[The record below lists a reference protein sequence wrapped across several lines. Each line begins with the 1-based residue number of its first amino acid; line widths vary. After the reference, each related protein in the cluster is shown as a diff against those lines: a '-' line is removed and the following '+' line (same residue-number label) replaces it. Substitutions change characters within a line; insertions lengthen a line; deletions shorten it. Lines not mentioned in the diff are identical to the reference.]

1 MTSRLI
7 IEQEPLKVGQVRKVT
22 SNNGEKIDSI
32 TLLLN
37 NNVEILF
44 VPRNDGTLD
53 FSVSD
58 PQFDTSNLDCSIDKE
73 VLRDLFMAIMY
84 LAARGQGKTYL
95 TALFCCVRCI
105 LFPGTK
111 IVVSSGTLK
120 QANEVLLKI
129 QDDFMKQSSILRSEI
144 EKCNIGQNDASIY
157 FKNGSWIKT
166 RTSSENSRSARANC
180 IVVDEFRMV
189 DETVINTVLRKFLTS
204 PRQPKYLQKPEY
216 AHMQERNK
224 EIYMSSAYFKSSWA
238 YRKAQSY
245 TLNFFDDTKK
255 YFICGLPYQ
264 VSVREGLLSRSQLE
278 DEMSEADYNELVQQM
293 EMECLW
299 FGDTDGSLFKFDE
312 LTARRRLRKAFPPL
326 SFCNDK
332 ITIPKLTS
340 TGKRILSIDVA
351 LMQSTKKKKN
361 DASAIFINDL
371 IQVNDTAYQSNFVY
385 GETFEGLKTDELGM
399 IVMKYFYEYQCTDLV
414 LDTNGIGLGV
424 YDFITKDQV
433 CQENGKRYQAMTCI
447 NDKDMAERC
456 KVRDANKVVW
466 SVKANAN
473 FNNEICV
480 LLRNGIQN
488 GKINFLISEQ
498 DADSSLKETYKGYFK
513 MSPTEQA
520 KLKMSYVQTTFAV
533 YELIKLDH
541 EVKNGNIKVKEVEGM
556 RKDRYSSIAY
566 SYWCACQLELK
577 LKPKTQDTQS
587 LVSKL
592 PIRKAKYN

>member
-1 MTSRLI
+1 MPQLKTQTE
-7 IEQEPLKVGQVRKVT
+7 IEKDKQQ
-22 SNNGEKIDSI
+22 KIMETI
-32 TLLLN
+32 AWKAGYYRAN
-37 NNVEILF
+37 
-44 VPRNDGTLD
+44 PHRY
-53 FSVSD
+53 VS
-58 PQFDTSNLDCSIDKE
+58 E
-73 VLRDLFMAIMY
+73 VLGLSLKWFQQILLWCMMHYNFVMY

-204 PRQPKYLQKPEY
+204 PRQPKYLQKPGY

-332 ITIPKLTS
+332 ITIPKLTT

-592 PIRKAKYN
+592 TIRKAKYN

>member
-1 MTSRLI
+1 MPQLKTQTE
-7 IEQEPLKVGQVRKVT
+7 IEKGKQQ
-22 SNNGEKIDSI
+22 KIM
-32 TLLLN
+32 
-37 NNVEILF
+37 EI
-44 VPRNDGTLD
+44 VAWKAGYYRANPHRY
-53 FSVSD
+53 VS
-58 PQFDTSNLDCSIDKE
+58 E
-73 VLRDLFMAIMY
+73 VLGLSLKWFQQILLWCMMHYNFVMY

-129 QDDFMKQSSILRSEI
+129 QDDFMKQSPILRSEI
-144 EKCNIGQNDASIY
+144 DKCNIGQNDASIY

-204 PRQPKYLQKPEY
+204 PRQPKYLRKPEY
-216 AHMQERNK
+216 AHLQERNK

-264 VSVREGLLSRSQLE
+264 VSIREGLLSREQLQ

-312 LTARRRLRKAFPPL
+312 LTARRRLRKALPPL

-332 ITIPKLTS
+332 ITIPKLTT

-424 YDFITKDQV
+424 YDFITKDQIS
-433 CQENGKRYQAMTCI
+433 QENGKRYKAMTCI

-488 GKINFLISEQ
+488 GKINFLIPEQ
-498 DADSSLKETYKGYFK
+498 DADTSLKEIYKGYYK

-520 KLKMSYVQTTFAV
+520 KLKMSYIQTTFAV

-541 EVKNGNIKVKEVEGM
+541 EVKNGNIKVKEVDGM

-577 LKPKTQDTQS
+577 LKPKTQNTQN
-587 LVSKL
+587 LVDRL
-592 PIRKAKYN
+592 PIRQGKRFSMFN

>member
-1 MTSRLI
+1 MPQLKTQTE
-7 IEQEPLKVGQVRKVT
+7 IEKGKQQ
-22 SNNGEKIDSI
+22 KIM
-32 TLLLN
+32 
-37 NNVEILF
+37 EI
-44 VPRNDGTLD
+44 VAWKAGYYRANPHRY
-53 FSVSD
+53 VS
-58 PQFDTSNLDCSIDKE
+58 E
-73 VLRDLFMAIMY
+73 VLGLSLKWFQQILLWCMMHYNFVMY

-204 PRQPKYLQKPEY
+204 PRQPKYLRKQEY
-216 AHMQERNK
+216 AHLQERNK

-238 YRKAQSY
+238 YKKAQSY
-245 TLNFFDDTKK
+245 TINFFDDTKR

-264 VSVREGLLSRSQLE
+264 VSIREGLLSREQLQ

-312 LTARRRLRKAFPPL
+312 LTARRRLRKALPPL

-332 ITIPKLTS
+332 ITIPKLTT

-424 YDFITKDQV
+424 YDFITKDQIS
-433 CQENGKRYQAMTCI
+433 QENGKRYKAMTCI

-488 GKINFLISEQ
+488 GKINFLIPEQ
-498 DADSSLKETYKGYFK
+498 DADTSLKEIYKGYYK

-520 KLKMSYVQTTFAV
+520 KLKMSYIQTTFAV

-541 EVKNGNIKVKEVEGM
+541 EVKNGNIKVKEVDGM

-577 LKPKTQDTQS
+577 LKPKQEDTQN
-587 LVSKL
+587 LVNLL
-592 PIRKAKYN
+592 PIKQGYRNR

>member
-1 MTSRLI
+1 MPQLKTQTE
-7 IEQEPLKVGQVRKVT
+7 IEKDKQQ
-22 SNNGEKIDSI
+22 KIME
-32 TLLLN
+32 TVAWKAGYYRAN
-37 NNVEILF
+37 
-44 VPRNDGTLD
+44 PHRY
-53 FSVSD
+53 VS
-58 PQFDTSNLDCSIDKE
+58 E
-73 VLRDLFMAIMY
+73 VLGLSLKWFQQILLWCMMHYNFVMY

-332 ITIPKLTS
+332 ISIPKLTA

-424 YDFITKDQV
+424 YDFITKDQI

-488 GKINFLISEQ
+488 GKINFLIPEQ

-520 KLKMSYVQTTFAV
+520 KLKMSYIQTTFAV

-577 LKPKTQDTQS
+577 LKPKTQSTQS

-592 PIRKAKYN
+592 PIRQSKRFSLYN

>member
-1 MTSRLI
+1 MPQLKTQTE
-7 IEQEPLKVGQVRKVT
+7 IEKDKQQKIMETVAWRAGYYRNNPHRYVIDVLGLSLKWFQQ
-22 SNNGEKIDSI
+22 I
-32 TLLLN
+32 LLWCMMHYN
-37 NNVEILF
+37 F
-44 VPRNDGTLD
+44 V
-53 FSVSD
+53 
-58 PQFDTSNLDCSIDKE
+58 
-73 VLRDLFMAIMY
+73 MY

-204 PRQPKYLQKPEY
+204 PRQPKYLRKHEY
-216 AHMQERNK
+216 AHLQERNK

-238 YRKAQSY
+238 YKKAQSY

-264 VSVREGLLSRSQLE
+264 VSIREGLLSRSQLE

-332 ITIPKLTS
+332 ITIPKLTA

-351 LMQSTKKKKN
+351 LMKSTKKKKN
-361 DASAIFINDL
+361 DASAIYINDL

-424 YDFITKDQV
+424 YDFITKDQI

-592 PIRKAKYN
+592 TIRKAKYN

>member
-1 MTSRLI
+1 MPQLKTQTE
-7 IEQEPLKVGQVRKVT
+7 IEKDKQQ
-22 SNNGEKIDSI
+22 KIMETI
-32 TLLLN
+32 AWKAGYYRAN
-37 NNVEILF
+37 
-44 VPRNDGTLD
+44 PHRY
-53 FSVSD
+53 VS
-58 PQFDTSNLDCSIDKE
+58 E
-73 VLRDLFMAIMY
+73 VLGLSLKWFQQILLWCMMHYNFVMY

-204 PRQPKYLQKPEY
+204 PRQPKYLQKPKY

-238 YRKAQSY
+238 YKKAQSY

-332 ITIPKLTS
+332 ITIPKLTA

-424 YDFITKDQV
+424 YDFITKNQV

-592 PIRKAKYN
+592 TIRKAKYN

>member
-1 MTSRLI
+1 MSQLKTQTE
-7 IEQEPLKVGQVRKVT
+7 IEKDKQQ
-22 SNNGEKIDSI
+22 KIME
-32 TLLLN
+32 TVAWKAGYYRAN
-37 NNVEILF
+37 
-44 VPRNDGTLD
+44 PHRY
-53 FSVSD
+53 VS
-58 PQFDTSNLDCSIDKE
+58 E
-73 VLRDLFMAIMY
+73 VLGLSLKWFQQILLWCMMHYNFVMY

-424 YDFITKDQV
+424 YDFITKDQI

-488 GKINFLISEQ
+488 GKINFLIPEQ

-520 KLKMSYVQTTFAV
+520 KLKMSYIQTTFAV

-541 EVKNGNIKVKEVEGM
+541 EVKNGNIRVKEVEGM

-577 LKPKTQDTQS
+577 LKPKTQSTQS

-592 PIRKAKYN
+592 PIRQSKRFSLYN

>member
-1 MTSRLI
+1 MPQLKTQTE
-7 IEQEPLKVGQVRKVT
+7 IEKDKQQ
-22 SNNGEKIDSI
+22 KIME
-32 TLLLN
+32 TVAWKAGYYRAN
-37 NNVEILF
+37 
-44 VPRNDGTLD
+44 PHRY
-53 FSVSD
+53 VS
-58 PQFDTSNLDCSIDKE
+58 E
-73 VLRDLFMAIMY
+73 VLGLSLKWFQQILLWCMMHYNFVMY

-332 ITIPKLTS
+332 ISIPKLTA

-424 YDFITKDQV
+424 YDFITKDQI

-488 GKINFLISEQ
+488 GKINFLIPEQ

-520 KLKMSYVQTTFAV
+520 KLKMSYIQTTFAV

-577 LKPKTQDTQS
+577 LKPKTQNTQN
-587 LVSKL
+587 LVDRL
-592 PIRKAKYN
+592 PIRQSKRFSLYN

>member
-1 MTSRLI
+1 MPQLKTQTE
-7 IEQEPLKVGQVRKVT
+7 IEKDKQQ
-22 SNNGEKIDSI
+22 KIMETI
-32 TLLLN
+32 AWKAGYYRAN
-37 NNVEILF
+37 
-44 VPRNDGTLD
+44 PHRY
-53 FSVSD
+53 VS
-58 PQFDTSNLDCSIDKE
+58 E
-73 VLRDLFMAIMY
+73 VLGLYLKWFQQILLWCMMHYNFVMY

-189 DETVINTVLRKFLTS
+189 DETVINTVFRKFITS
-204 PRQPKYLQKPEY
+204 PRQQKNLQKPEY

-332 ITIPKLTS
+332 ITIPKLTA

-424 YDFITKDQV
+424 YDFITKDQI

-488 GKINFLISEQ
+488 GKINFLIPEQ

-520 KLKMSYVQTTFAV
+520 KLKMSYIQTTFAV
-533 YELIKLDH
+533 YELVKLDH

-592 PIRKAKYN
+592 TIRKAKYN

>member
-1 MTSRLI
+1 MPQVKTQTE
-7 IEQEPLKVGQVRKVT
+7 IEKDKQQKIMETVAWRAGYYRSNPHRYVIDVLGLSLKWFQQ
-22 SNNGEKIDSI
+22 I
-32 TLLLN
+32 LLWCMMHYN
-37 NNVEILF
+37 F
-44 VPRNDGTLD
+44 V
-53 FSVSD
+53 
-58 PQFDTSNLDCSIDKE
+58 
-73 VLRDLFMAIMY
+73 MY

-332 ITIPKLTS
+332 ITIPKLTT

-424 YDFITKDQV
+424 YDFITKDQI

-488 GKINFLISEQ
+488 GKINFLIPEQ

-520 KLKMSYVQTTFAV
+520 KLKMSYIQTTFAV

-541 EVKNGNIKVKEVEGM
+541 EVKNGNIRVKEVEGM

-587 LVSKL
+587 LVNKL
-592 PIRKAKYN
+592 PIRQGKRFSMFN

>member
-1 MTSRLI
+1 MPQLKTQTE
-7 IEQEPLKVGQVRKVT
+7 IEKDKQQ
-22 SNNGEKIDSI
+22 KIMETI
-32 TLLLN
+32 AWKAGYYRAN
-37 NNVEILF
+37 
-44 VPRNDGTLD
+44 PHRY
-53 FSVSD
+53 VS
-58 PQFDTSNLDCSIDKE
+58 E
-73 VLRDLFMAIMY
+73 VLGLSLKWFQQILLWCMMHYNFVMY

-332 ITIPKLTS
+332 ITIPKLTA

-592 PIRKAKYN
+592 TIRKAKYN

>member
-1 MTSRLI
+1 MPQLKTQTE
-7 IEQEPLKVGQVRKVT
+7 IEKDKQQKIMETVAWRAGYYRNNPHRYVIDVLGLSLKWFQQ
-22 SNNGEKIDSI
+22 I
-32 TLLLN
+32 LLWCMMHYN
-37 NNVEILF
+37 F
-44 VPRNDGTLD
+44 V
-53 FSVSD
+53 
-58 PQFDTSNLDCSIDKE
+58 
-73 VLRDLFMAIMY
+73 MY

-238 YRKAQSY
+238 YKKAQSY

-332 ITIPKLTS
+332 ITIPKLTA

-498 DADSSLKETYKGYFK
+498 DADNSLKETYKGYFK

-541 EVKNGNIKVKEVEGM
+541 EIKNGNIKVKEVEGM

-592 PIRKAKYN
+592 TIRKAKYN

>member
-1 MTSRLI
+1 MPQLKTQTE
-7 IEQEPLKVGQVRKVT
+7 IEKDKQQKIMETVAWRAGYYRNNPHRYVIDVLGLSLKWFQQ
-22 SNNGEKIDSI
+22 I
-32 TLLLN
+32 LLWCMMHYN
-37 NNVEILF
+37 F
-44 VPRNDGTLD
+44 V
-53 FSVSD
+53 
-58 PQFDTSNLDCSIDKE
+58 
-73 VLRDLFMAIMY
+73 MY

-332 ITIPKLTS
+332 ITIPKLTA

-433 CQENGKRYQAMTCI
+433 CQENGKKYQAMTCI

-456 KVRDANKVVW
+456 KVREANKVVW

-577 LKPKTQDTQS
+577 LKPKTQSTQS
-587 LVSKL
+587 LINKL
-592 PIRKAKYN
+592 PIRQPSHSSSFSKRF

>member
-1 MTSRLI
+1 MPQVKTQTE
-7 IEQEPLKVGQVRKVT
+7 IEKDKQQKIMETVAWRAGYYRSNPHRYVIDVLGLSLKWFQQ
-22 SNNGEKIDSI
+22 I
-32 TLLLN
+32 LLWCMMHYN
-37 NNVEILF
+37 F
-44 VPRNDGTLD
+44 V
-53 FSVSD
+53 
-58 PQFDTSNLDCSIDKE
+58 
-73 VLRDLFMAIMY
+73 MY

-238 YRKAQSY
+238 YKKAQSY

-332 ITIPKLTS
+332 ITIPKLTA

-424 YDFITKDQV
+424 YDFITKDQI

-488 GKINFLISEQ
+488 GKINFLIPEQ

-520 KLKMSYVQTTFAV
+520 KLKMSYIQTTFAV
-533 YELIKLDH
+533 YELVKLDH

-587 LVSKL
+587 LINKL
-592 PIRKAKYN
+592 PIRQSKRFSLYN

>member
-1 MTSRLI
+1 MPQVKTQTE
-7 IEQEPLKVGQVRKVT
+7 IEKDKQQKIMETVAWRAGYYRSNPHRYVIDVLGLSLKWFQQ
-22 SNNGEKIDSI
+22 I
-32 TLLLN
+32 LLWCMMHYN
-37 NNVEILF
+37 F
-44 VPRNDGTLD
+44 V
-53 FSVSD
+53 
-58 PQFDTSNLDCSIDKE
+58 
-73 VLRDLFMAIMY
+73 MY

-204 PRQPKYLQKPEY
+204 PRQPKYLRKPEY
-216 AHMQERNK
+216 AHLQERNK

-238 YRKAQSY
+238 YKKAQSY

-264 VSVREGLLSRSQLE
+264 VSIREGLLSRSQLE

-332 ITIPKLTS
+332 ITIPKLTA

-351 LMQSTKKKKN
+351 LMKSTKKKKN
-361 DASAIFINDL
+361 DASAIYINDL

-424 YDFITKDQV
+424 YDFITKDQI
-433 CQENGKRYQAMTCI
+433 CQENGKRYKAMTCI

-520 KLKMSYVQTTFAV
+520 KLKMSYIQTTFAV

-577 LKPKTQDTQS
+577 LKPQIQNTQS
-587 LVSKL
+587 LINKL
-592 PIRKAKYN
+592 PIRQSKRFSLYN

>member
-1 MTSRLI
+1 MPQLKTQTE
-7 IEQEPLKVGQVRKVT
+7 IEKDKQQKIMETVAWRAGYYRNNPHRYVIDVLGLSLKWFQQ
-22 SNNGEKIDSI
+22 I
-32 TLLLN
+32 LLWCMMHYN
-37 NNVEILF
+37 F
-44 VPRNDGTLD
+44 V
-53 FSVSD
+53 
-58 PQFDTSNLDCSIDKE
+58 
-73 VLRDLFMAIMY
+73 MY

-332 ITIPKLTS
+332 ITIPKLTA

-414 LDTNGIGLGV
+414 LDTNGIGFGV
-424 YDFITKDQV
+424 YDFITKDQI

-488 GKINFLISEQ
+488 GKINFLIPEQ

-520 KLKMSYVQTTFAV
+520 KLKMSYIQTTFAV

-577 LKPKTQDTQS
+577 LKPKTQNTQS
-587 LVSKL
+587 LVNKL
-592 PIRKAKYN
+592 PIRQGKRFSMFN

>member
-1 MTSRLI
+1 MPQLKTQTE
-7 IEQEPLKVGQVRKVT
+7 IERDKQQ
-22 SNNGEKIDSI
+22 KIMETI
-32 TLLLN
+32 AWKAGYYRAN
-37 NNVEILF
+37 
-44 VPRNDGTLD
+44 PHRY
-53 FSVSD
+53 VS
-58 PQFDTSNLDCSIDKE
+58 E
-73 VLRDLFMAIMY
+73 VLGLSLKWFQQILLWCMMHYNFVMY

-332 ITIPKLTS
+332 ITIPKLTA

-592 PIRKAKYN
+592 TIRKAKYN

>member
-1 MTSRLI
+1 MPQLKTQTE
-7 IEQEPLKVGQVRKVT
+7 IEKDKQQKIMETVAWRAGYYRNNPHRYVIDVLGLSLKWFQQ
-22 SNNGEKIDSI
+22 I
-32 TLLLN
+32 LLWCMMHYN
-37 NNVEILF
+37 F
-44 VPRNDGTLD
+44 V
-53 FSVSD
+53 
-58 PQFDTSNLDCSIDKE
+58 
-73 VLRDLFMAIMY
+73 MY

-264 VSVREGLLSRSQLE
+264 VSIREGLLSREQLQ

-312 LTARRRLRKAFPPL
+312 LTARRRLRKALPPL

-332 ITIPKLTS
+332 ITIPKLTT

-424 YDFITKDQV
+424 YDFITKDQIS
-433 CQENGKRYQAMTCI
+433 QENGKRYKAMTCI

-488 GKINFLISEQ
+488 GKINFLIPEQ
-498 DADSSLKETYKGYFK
+498 DADTSLKEIYKGYYK

-520 KLKMSYVQTTFAV
+520 KLKMSYIQTTFAV

-541 EVKNGNIKVKEVEGM
+541 EVKNGNIKVKEVDGM

-577 LKPKTQDTQS
+577 LKPKQEDTQS
-587 LVSKL
+587 LVNLL
-592 PIRKAKYN
+592 PIKQGYRNR

>member
-1 MTSRLI
+1 MSSTKTQVELEKDK
-7 IEQEPLKVGQVRKVT
+7 EQ
-22 SNNGEKIDSI
+22 KIMETVAWRAAYYRANPQRFVSEVLGI
-32 TLLLN
+32 TLKLFQKILLWCMMHFN
-37 NNVEILF
+37 F
-44 VPRNDGTLD
+44 T
-53 FSVSD
+53 
-58 PQFDTSNLDCSIDKE
+58 
-73 VLRDLFMAIMY
+73 MY

-166 RTSSENSRSARANC
+166 RTSSENSRSARAN
-180 IVVDEFRMV
+180 IIIVDEFRMV
-189 DETVINTVLRKFLTS
+189 DETVLNTVLRKFLTS
-204 PRQPKYLQKPEY
+204 PRQPKYLNKPEY
-216 AHMQERNK
+216 KHLQERNK

-238 YRKAQSY
+238 YKKAQSY
-245 TLNFFDDTKK
+245 TLNFFDDKKK
-255 YFICGLPYQ
+255 YMIVGLPYQ
-264 VSVREGLLSRSQLE
+264 VSIKEGLLSKEQVE
-278 DEMSEADYNELVQQM
+278 DEMSELDYNELVQQM

-299 FGDTDGSLFKFDE
+299 FGDTDGNLFKFDD
-312 LTARRRLRKAFPPL
+312 LSVRRKLKRAYMPL
-326 SFCNDK
+326 SFYNDK
-332 ITIPKLTS
+332 IQIPKVLVTE
-340 TGKRILSIDVA
+340 KRILSIDVA

-371 IQVNDTAYQSNFVY
+371 IQVNDTAYQSNFIY
-385 GETFEGLKTDELGM
+385 GETFEGLKTDDLGI
-399 IVMKYFYEYQCTDLV
+399 IVMRYFYKYKCTDLV

-424 YDFITKDQV
+424 YDFIIKDQYD
-433 CQENGKRYQAMTCI
+433 QETGETYKALTCI

-456 KVRDANKVVW
+456 NVKDANKVVW
-466 SVKANAN
+466 SVKATEK

-498 DADSSLKETYKGYFK
+498 EADIVLKDNYKGYLK
-513 MSPTEQA
+513 LSPTEQM
-520 KLKMSYVQTTFAV
+520 KLKMPYLQTTFSI
-533 YELIKLDH
+533 YELVKLDH
-541 EVKNGNIKVKEVEGM
+541 EVKNGNIKVKEVNGM

-577 LKPKTQDTQS
+577 LKPKQNNTQN
-587 LVSKL
+587 LVDRL
-592 PIRKAKYN
+592 PIRKGRRFSMLN

>member
-1 MTSRLI
+1 MPQLKTQTE
-7 IEQEPLKVGQVRKVT
+7 IEKDKQQKIMEIVAWKAGYYR
-22 SNNGEKIDSI
+22 SN
-32 TLLLN
+32 
-37 NNVEILF
+37 
-44 VPRNDGTLD
+44 PHRY
-53 FSVSD
+53 VS
-58 PQFDTSNLDCSIDKE
+58 E
-73 VLRDLFMAIMY
+73 VLGLSLKWFQQILLWCMMHYNFVMY

-129 QDDFMKQSSILRSEI
+129 QDDFMKQSPILRSEI
-144 EKCNIGQNDASIY
+144 DKCNIGQNDASIY

-204 PRQPKYLQKPEY
+204 PRQPKYLRKPEY
-216 AHMQERNK
+216 AHLQERNK
-224 EIYMSSAYFKSSWA
+224 EINMSSAYFKSSWA
-238 YRKAQSY
+238 YKKAQSY
-245 TLNFFDDTKK
+245 TINFFDDTKR

-264 VSVREGLLSRSQLE
+264 VSIREGLLSREQLQ

-312 LTARRRLRKAFPPL
+312 LTARRRLRKALPPL

-332 ITIPKLTS
+332 ITIPKLTT

-424 YDFITKDQV
+424 YDFITKDQIS
-433 CQENGKRYQAMTCI
+433 QENGKRYKAMTCI

-488 GKINFLISEQ
+488 GKINFLIPEQ
-498 DADSSLKETYKGYFK
+498 DADTSLKEIYKGYYK

-520 KLKMSYVQTTFAV
+520 KLKMSYIQTTFAV

-541 EVKNGNIKVKEVEGM
+541 EVKNGNIKVKEVDGM

-577 LKPKTQDTQS
+577 LKPKNNNTQN
-587 LVSKL
+587 LVNLL
-592 PIRKAKYN
+592 PIKQGYRNR

>member
-1 MTSRLI
+1 MPQVKTQTE
-7 IEQEPLKVGQVRKVT
+7 IEKDKQQKIMETVAWRAGYYRSNPHRYVIDVLGLSLKWFQQ
-22 SNNGEKIDSI
+22 I
-32 TLLLN
+32 LLWCMMHYN
-37 NNVEILF
+37 F
-44 VPRNDGTLD
+44 V
-53 FSVSD
+53 
-58 PQFDTSNLDCSIDKE
+58 
-73 VLRDLFMAIMY
+73 MY

-332 ITIPKLTS
+332 ITIPKLTATS
-340 TGKRILSIDVA
+340 KRILSIDVA

-424 YDFITKDQV
+424 YDFITKDQI

-488 GKINFLISEQ
+488 GKINFLITEQ

-520 KLKMSYVQTTFAV
+520 KLKMSYIQTTFAV
-533 YELIKLDH
+533 YELVKLDH

-592 PIRKAKYN
+592 TIRKAKYN

>member
-1 MTSRLI
+1 MPQLKTQTE
-7 IEQEPLKVGQVRKVT
+7 IEKDKQQ
-22 SNNGEKIDSI
+22 KIMETI
-32 TLLLN
+32 AWKAGYYRAN
-37 NNVEILF
+37 
-44 VPRNDGTLD
+44 PHRY
-53 FSVSD
+53 VS
-58 PQFDTSNLDCSIDKE
+58 E
-73 VLRDLFMAIMY
+73 VLGLSLKWFQQILLWCMMHYNFVMY

-424 YDFITKDQV
+424 YDFITKDQI

-488 GKINFLISEQ
+488 GKINFLIPEQ

-520 KLKMSYVQTTFAV
+520 KLKMSYIQTTFAV

-541 EVKNGNIKVKEVEGM
+541 EVKNGNIRVKEVEGM

-577 LKPKTQDTQS
+577 LKPKTQNTQN
-587 LVSKL
+587 LVDRL
-592 PIRKAKYN
+592 PIRQGKRFSMFN

>member
-1 MTSRLI
+1 MSQLKTQTE
-7 IEQEPLKVGQVRKVT
+7 IEKDKQQ
-22 SNNGEKIDSI
+22 KIMETI
-32 TLLLN
+32 AWKAGYYRAN
-37 NNVEILF
+37 
-44 VPRNDGTLD
+44 PHRY
-53 FSVSD
+53 VS
-58 PQFDTSNLDCSIDKE
+58 E
-73 VLRDLFMAIMY
+73 VLGLSLKWFQQILLWCMMHYNFVMY

-129 QDDFMKQSSILRSEI
+129 QDDFMKQSPILRSEI

-332 ITIPKLTS
+332 ITIPKLTA

-385 GETFEGLKTDELGM
+385 GETFEGLKTDELGI

-488 GKINFLISEQ
+488 GKINFLIPEQ

-520 KLKMSYVQTTFAV
+520 KLKMSYIQTTFAV

-541 EVKNGNIKVKEVEGM
+541 EVKNGNIKVKEVESM

-577 LKPKTQDTQS
+577 LKPKTQNTQS

-592 PIRKAKYN
+592 PIRQGKRFSMFN

>member
-1 MTSRLI
+1 MPQLKTQTE
-7 IEQEPLKVGQVRKVT
+7 IEKDKQQKIMETVAWRAGYYRNNPHRYVIDVLGLSLKWFQQ
-22 SNNGEKIDSI
+22 I
-32 TLLLN
+32 LLWCMMHYN
-37 NNVEILF
+37 F
-44 VPRNDGTLD
+44 V
-53 FSVSD
+53 
-58 PQFDTSNLDCSIDKE
+58 
-73 VLRDLFMAIMY
+73 MY

-204 PRQPKYLQKPEY
+204 PRQPKYLRKHEY
-216 AHMQERNK
+216 AHLQERNK

-238 YRKAQSY
+238 YKKAQSY

-264 VSVREGLLSRSQLE
+264 VSIREGLLSRSQLE

-332 ITIPKLTS
+332 ITIPKLTA

-351 LMQSTKKKKN
+351 LMKSTKKKKN
-361 DASAIFINDL
+361 DASAIYINDL

-424 YDFITKDQV
+424 YDFITKDQI
-433 CQENGKRYQAMTCI
+433 CQENGKRYKAMTCI

-488 GKINFLISEQ
+488 GKINFLIPEQ

-592 PIRKAKYN
+592 TIRKAKYN

>member
-1 MTSRLI
+1 MPQLKTQTE
-7 IEQEPLKVGQVRKVT
+7 IEKDKQQKIMETVAWRAGYYRNNPHRYVIDVLGLSLKWFQQ
-22 SNNGEKIDSI
+22 I
-32 TLLLN
+32 LLWCMMHYN
-37 NNVEILF
+37 F
-44 VPRNDGTLD
+44 V
-53 FSVSD
+53 
-58 PQFDTSNLDCSIDKE
+58 
-73 VLRDLFMAIMY
+73 MY

-264 VSVREGLLSRSQLE
+264 VSIREGLLSREQLQ

-312 LTARRRLRKAFPPL
+312 LTARRRLRKALPPL

-332 ITIPKLTS
+332 ITIPKLTT

-424 YDFITKDQV
+424 YDFITKDQIS
-433 CQENGKRYQAMTCI
+433 QENGKRYKAMTCI

-488 GKINFLISEQ
+488 GKINFLIPEQ
-498 DADSSLKETYKGYFK
+498 DADTSLKEIYKGYYK

-520 KLKMSYVQTTFAV
+520 KLKMSYIQTTFAV

-541 EVKNGNIKVKEVEGM
+541 EVKNGNIKVKEVDGM

-577 LKPKTQDTQS
+577 LKPKNNDTQN
-587 LVSKL
+587 LVNLL
-592 PIRKAKYN
+592 PIKQGYRNR

>member
-1 MTSRLI
+1 MPQLKTQTE
-7 IEQEPLKVGQVRKVT
+7 IEKDKQQ
-22 SNNGEKIDSI
+22 KIMETI
-32 TLLLN
+32 AWKAGYYRAN
-37 NNVEILF
+37 
-44 VPRNDGTLD
+44 PHRY
-53 FSVSD
+53 VS
-58 PQFDTSNLDCSIDKE
+58 E
-73 VLRDLFMAIMY
+73 VLGLSLKWFQQILLWCMMHYNFVMY

-332 ITIPKLTS
+332 ITIPKLTT

-371 IQVNDTAYQSNFVY
+371 IQVNDTTYQSNFVY

-424 YDFITKDQV
+424 FDFITKEQI

-488 GKINFLISEQ
+488 GKINFLIPEQ
-498 DADSSLKETYKGYFK
+498 DADNSLKETYKGYFK

-520 KLKMSYVQTTFAV
+520 KLKMSYIQTTFAV

-541 EVKNGNIKVKEVEGM
+541 EVKNGNIKVKEIEGM

-577 LKPKTQDTQS
+577 LKPKTQNTQS
-587 LVSKL
+587 LINKL
-592 PIRKAKYN
+592 PIRQGKRFSMFN

>member
-1 MTSRLI
+1 MPQLKTQTE
-7 IEQEPLKVGQVRKVT
+7 IEKGKQQ
-22 SNNGEKIDSI
+22 KIM
-32 TLLLN
+32 
-37 NNVEILF
+37 EI
-44 VPRNDGTLD
+44 VAWKAGYYRANPHRY
-53 FSVSD
+53 VS
-58 PQFDTSNLDCSIDKE
+58 E
-73 VLRDLFMAIMY
+73 VLGLSLKWFQQILLWCMMHYNFVMY

-424 YDFITKDQV
+424 YDFITKDQI

-488 GKINFLISEQ
+488 GKINFLIPEQ

-520 KLKMSYVQTTFAV
+520 KLKMSYIQTTFTV

-577 LKPKTQDTQS
+577 LKPKTQNTQN
-587 LVSKL
+587 LVDRL
-592 PIRKAKYN
+592 PIRQGKRFSMFN

>member
-1 MTSRLI
+1 MPQLKTQTE
-7 IEQEPLKVGQVRKVT
+7 IEKDKQQ
-22 SNNGEKIDSI
+22 KIMETI
-32 TLLLN
+32 AWKAGYYRAN
-37 NNVEILF
+37 
-44 VPRNDGTLD
+44 PHRY
-53 FSVSD
+53 VS
-58 PQFDTSNLDCSIDKE
+58 E
-73 VLRDLFMAIMY
+73 VLGLSLKWFQQILLWCMMHYNFVMY

-332 ITIPKLTS
+332 ITIPKLTATS
-340 TGKRILSIDVA
+340 KRILSIDVA

-385 GETFEGLKTDELGM
+385 SETFEGLKTDELGM

-424 YDFITKDQV
+424 YDFITKDQI

-488 GKINFLISEQ
+488 GKINFLIPEQ

-520 KLKMSYVQTTFAV
+520 KLKMSYIQTTFAV
-533 YELIKLDH
+533 YELVKLDH

-592 PIRKAKYN
+592 TIRKAKYN